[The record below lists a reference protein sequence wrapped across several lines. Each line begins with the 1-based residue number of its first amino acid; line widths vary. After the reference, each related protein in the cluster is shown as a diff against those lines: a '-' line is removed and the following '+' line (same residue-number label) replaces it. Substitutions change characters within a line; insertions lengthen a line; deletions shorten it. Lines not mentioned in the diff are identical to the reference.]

1 MNDLNYLHNKIKC
14 YLWHNCAK
22 SFFRWHELS
31 QWPNCVY
38 LYCQSVKRN
47 FQCELSVILSH
58 INLLN
63 SDKILHNHI
72 LLFLLLLSSV
82 WKTDFTLICIC
93 SSFSLKIKR
102 RVFLS
107 LSPSLC
113 LHSAPHMGRQTNT
126 MSSFMDSNVSFEW
139 NCISI
144 PVAWVTLKRGERRRE
159 KAFVNLFYSAK
170 TATTATKCVSFEW
183 LSNNL
188 LTGKS
193 IWQM

>member
-1 MNDLNYLHNKIKC
+1 MQRVFSDGMNCHSDRIVC
-14 YLWHNCAK
+14 ICTV
-22 SFFRWHELS
+22 S
-31 QWPNCVY
+31 Q
-38 LYCQSVKRN
+38 LVKRN

-126 MSSFMDSNVSFEW
+126 VSTFMDSNVSFEW
-139 NCISI
+139 NYISI
-144 PVAWVTLKRGERRRE
+144 PVAWVTLKRGERRRG
-159 KAFVNLFYSAK
+159 KKTQSICQFVLQRKNRDN
-170 TATTATKCVSFEW
+170 
-183 LSNNL
+183 SNKMCL
-188 LTGKS
+188 IRMAIK
-193 IWQM
+193 